1 MIDLHSHFLP
11 GIDDGAK
18 TIEDSVNILNEL
30 ASQGVTD
37 VVATPHYVE
46 ETIYTST
53 RQRNWE
59 LLHAVRARAAAAGI
73 NINLHLGNEIYIN
86 NNTIEL
92 LRAGMISPLGNSI
105 YLLVELSLSG
115 KYPNYEGILD
125 ELVRAGYKVVLAH
138 PERYATVQE
147 NFEILRPLAEMG
159 VLFQCNLGSIIGQY
173 GKNAKKTVRR
183 MIKENMI
190 FAFGSDI
197 HHTRGTDD
205 ILLAQKKLAKYY
217 SETDLNKVLY
227 ENPRKIIG

>member
-18 TIEDSVNILNEL
+18 TIDDSINILSEL

-46 ETIYTST
+46 ETIYTSP
-53 RQRNWE
+53 RERNLE
-59 LLHAVRARAAAAGI
+59 LLNTVRERAAAEGI

-86 NNTIEL
+86 NSIIEL
-92 LRAGMISPLGNSI
+92 VQAGTISSLAGSK

-115 KYPNYEGILD
+115 KYPNYEGIID

-197 HHTRGTDD
+197 HRVRGTDD
-205 ILLAQKKLAKYY
+205 ILLAQKKLAKHYK
-217 SETDLNKVLY
+217 EADLNKVLY
-227 ENPRKIIG
+227 ENPSKIIG

>member
-1 MIDLHSHFLP
+1 MIDIHSHFLP

-18 TIEDSVNILNEL
+18 TIEDSINILNEL
-30 ASQGVTD
+30 AQQGVTD
-37 VVATPHYVE
+37 VIATPHYVE
-46 ETIYTST
+46 ETIYTSS
-53 RQRNWE
+53 RRRNYE
-59 LLHAVRARAAAAGI
+59 LLDAVRARAREAGI
-73 NINLHLGNEIYIN
+73 NINLYLGNEIYIN
-86 NNTIEL
+86 NNIIQL
-92 LRAGMISPLGNSI
+92 HQLGTVSALNNTT

-197 HHTRGTDD
+197 HRVRGTDD
-205 ILLAQKKLAKYY
+205 ILLAQKKLAKHYK
-217 SETDLNKVLY
+217 EADLNKVLY
-227 ENPRKIIG
+227 ENPSKIIG